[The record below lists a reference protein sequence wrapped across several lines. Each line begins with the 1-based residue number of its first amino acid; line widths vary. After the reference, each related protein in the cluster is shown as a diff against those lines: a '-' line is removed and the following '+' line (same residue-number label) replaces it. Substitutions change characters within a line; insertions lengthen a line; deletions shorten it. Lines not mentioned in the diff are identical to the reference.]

1 MRVLVLNTGSSSIK
15 YQLIESAS
23 GERLAGGLAEEVTD
37 HESALQDVVTELGDV
52 AVDAVGHRVVHGGE
66 RFTAPTVVDDAVLD
80 ALRALVPLAPLHN
93 PANIRGIEVAR
104 RVWSGVPQVAVF
116 DTAFHRTLPP
126 HAYLYAVPVAWYQEH
141 GVRRYGFHGS
151 SHEFVSGRTAELLG
165 RDLAALQLIVAHLGN
180 GASITAVAGGRSVD
194 TSMGLSPLEGLV
206 MGSRS
211 GDIDPTVIT
220 HVATAT
226 GRPFEDVAAELNTAS
241 GLKGLTGVSDMR
253 EVTTRAASGDATAA
267 LALAV
272 FCYRVKKYVG
282 AYLAV
287 LGRCDALVF
296 TGGIGEHSA
305 AVRRGVCDGL
315 EPFGFV
321 LDQRRNDANELVV
334 SRADSPISVLVVPT
348 DEELAIAEH
357 TAITVAAH

>member
-15 YQLIESAS
+15 YQLIESKS
-23 GERLAGGLAEEVTD
+23 GERLAGGAAEEVAD
-37 HESALQDVVTELGDV
+37 HEVALQGVVTEIGEV

-66 RFTAPTVVDDAVLD
+66 RFTAPTVIDDTVLD

-93 PANIRGIEVAR
+93 AANITGIEVAR
-104 RVWSGVPQVAVF
+104 RVWPAVPQVAVF

-126 HAYLYAVPVAWYQEH
+126 HAYLYAVPTAWYEQY

-151 SHEFVSGRTAELLG
+151 SHEFVSGRAANLLG
-165 RDLAALQLIVAHLGN
+165 REPAALHLIVAHLGN
-180 GASITAVAGGRSVD
+180 GASITAIAGGRSID

-220 HVATAT
+220 HVAAAS

-253 EVTTRAASGDATAA
+253 EVINRSASGDAAA
-267 LALAV
+267 ATALAV

-296 TGGIGEHSA
+296 TGGIGERSA
-305 AVRRGVCDGL
+305 PVRRGVCEGL
-315 EPFGFV
+315 EPLGIV
-321 LDQRRNDANELVV
+321 LDDARNAGNALVV
-334 SRADSPISVLVVPT
+334 SRDDSTITVMVVPT

-357 TAITVAAH
+357 TAATVAAH

>member
-23 GERLAGGLAEEVTD
+23 GERLAGGLAAEVTD
-37 HESALQDVVTELGDV
+37 HEAALQDVVTELGDV

-151 SHEFVSGRTAELLG
+151 SHEFVSRRTAELLG

-220 HVATAT
+220 HIATAT

-253 EVTTRAASGDATAA
+253 EVTTRAASGDGTAA

-321 LDQRRNDANELVV
+321 LDDRRNDANELVV
-334 SRADSPISVLVVPT
+334 SRADSSISVLVVPT